1 MRSLLEHK
9 SIKILFIKQPFRGHA
24 HFDSEL
30 DPVAGRGV
38 TNFGDTIIVAF
49 VIVHRGL

>member
-9 SIKILFIKQPFRGHA
+9 SIKISFIKQSFRGHA

-38 TNFGDTIIVAF
+38 TKFEDTIIVAF
-49 VIVHRGL
+49 VVVHKGL